1 MADDAGGATTPPDG
15 HAREGTYPGDA
26 PRAAADF
33 LIVDDTEDAAP
44 APEED
49 PEEGPDPKP
58 LNAARVRQLSALRR
72 GAYRSR
78 SYFFVAIAV
87 CVVAE
92 GQLALMTV
100 RYVRAF
106 GWRPRPVGY
115 LCGVVAAM
123 MAAAFFLRRAAELT
137 RELRTR
143 PPDAEAPPDFSTLS
157 DGSHAWKNLEQ
168 MREGS

>member
-1 MADDAGGATTPPDG
+1 MPDDAGGTTAPDG
-15 HAREGTYPGDA
+15 DAREGAGPGEVPATD
-26 PRAAADF
+26 ADF
-33 LIVDDTEDAAP
+33 LVVDDTEDAVP
-44 APEED
+44 TPED
-49 PEEGPDPKP
+49 TPDDATEPRP

-78 SYFFVAIAV
+78 SYFFVAVGV

-100 RYVRAF
+100 RYVREF
-106 GWRPRPVGY
+106 GWQPRPLGY

-143 PPDAEAPPDFSTLS
+143 PPEAEAPPDFSTLS
-157 DGSHAWKNLEQ
+157 GGSNAWKNLEQ

>member
-1 MADDAGGATTPPDG
+1 
-15 HAREGTYPGDA
+15 
-26 PRAAADF
+26 
-33 LIVDDTEDAAP
+33 
-44 APEED
+44 
-49 PEEGPDPKP
+49 
-58 LNAARVRQLSALRR
+58 
-72 GAYRSR
+72 
-78 SYFFVAIAV
+78 
-87 CVVAE
+87 VAE

-106 GWRPRPVGY
+106 GWQPRPVGY

-143 PPDAEAPPDFSTLS
+143 PPGAEAPPDFSTLS

>member
-1 MADDAGGATTPPDG
+1 MADDAGGATSADG
-15 HAREGTYPGDA
+15 DGRDGERRGNATA
-26 PRAAADF
+26 PAADF
-33 LIVDDTEDAAP
+33 LIVDDTEDATPATEEAP
-44 APEED
+44 GEEPESQ
-49 PEEGPDPKP
+49 P

-78 SYFFVAIAV
+78 SYFLVAIGI

-106 GWRPRPVGY
+106 GWQPRPVGY

-143 PPDAEAPPDFSTLS
+143 PPEAEASPDFSTLS